1 MIVRI
6 VRIVGYWGCQQG
18 EILTD
23 VRIMGSLRGRSK
35 EILMVVRICRGQMP
49 DGRPSG
55 GIGPGYGLL
64 TTGCGCCTGFPRS
77 RPTMAGYRA
86 SDRLKDPLQKSCGTL
101 VSMLGRSS
109 ALPFAANSAAVADK
123 WRLLA
128 HPDPGPKAL
137 ADFCRGSQALHYCAD
152 AHRTGPPGLV
162 REPLLLPDRSAVFLQ
177 GPGSCRCG
185 CTGSPAGMLCFP
197 EFCHR
202 TGPGKPVPPPVSSGP
217 PCRHCRF
224 SPPTP
229 RAFVDIGRTV
239 CRPCACRYQ

>member
-1 MIVRI
+1 MMKARI
-6 VRIVGYWGCQQG
+6 RACVSTRAFHQHA
-18 EILTD
+18 
-23 VRIMGSLRGRSK
+23 
-35 EILMVVRICRGQMP
+35 RGQGSADAP
-49 DGRPSG
+49 NQPSG
-55 GIGPGYGLL
+55 LGQMARAPGQ
-64 TTGCGCCTGFPRS
+64 
-77 RPTMAGYRA
+77 AGDTR
-86 SDRLKDPLQKSCGTL
+86 DPLPKPCGTL
-101 VSMLGRSS
+101 IPMLWRSS
-109 ALPFAANSAAVADK
+109 ALPFVANSAAIADK

-162 REPLLLPDRSAVFLQ
+162 REPLLLPDRSAVSLQ

-202 TGPGKPVPPPVSSGP
+202 TGPGKPVPPPVPSGP
-217 PCRHCRF
+217 PCRHGRF

-229 RAFVDIGRTV
+229 RAFVDIGCTV
-239 CRPCACRYQ
+239 CRPCACICQ